1 MCLITIDSTK
11 DGGNDHAI
19 PGGFGLHILKPQQ
32 QSFFSIKSGDNT
44 SFIRMLQTYRHIYIT
59 FKSNLTSNILTKTAV
74 KN

>member
-19 PGGFGLHILKPQQ
+19 PGGFGLHILKAQQ

-59 FKSNLTSNILTKTAV
+59 FTSNLTSNILTKTAV